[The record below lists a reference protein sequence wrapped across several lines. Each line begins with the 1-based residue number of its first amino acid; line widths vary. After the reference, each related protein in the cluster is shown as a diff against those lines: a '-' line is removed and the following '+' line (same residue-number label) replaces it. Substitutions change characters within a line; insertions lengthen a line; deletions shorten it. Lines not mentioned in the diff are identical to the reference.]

1 MLCVPYDDPRL
12 LPGTDVLVD
21 GGYPA
26 TVLRRCKDHIKVH
39 TDQIEWSV
47 DPSKPVYVVSHRL
60 LSPTGTRV
68 LANFP
73 RTTARRTIK
82 ASLHTSTTIDSMV
95 DDAGVLYLRG
105 ASIHLVEWMAMRDG
119 DVVFGPDSKAIGTIS
134 ILWNPPPVAV
144 VAPPE
149 AEDWLKLYHASS
161 TAILAREVELIRRE
175 RDLEMRIA
183 AFERSRNRK
192 RKRLD

>member
-26 TVLRRCKDHIKVH
+26 TVLRRCNDRIKVH
-39 TDQIEWSV
+39 TDHIEWSV
-47 DPSKPVYVVSHRL
+47 DPAKPVYVVSHRL

-73 RTTARRTIK
+73 RTTAQRTIK
-82 ASLHTSTTIDSMV
+82 TGLYTSTTIDSRV

-105 ASIHLVEWMAMRDG
+105 ASIHLVEWMPMRDG
-119 DVVFGPDSKAIGTIS
+119 DVVFGPDGKAIGTIS
-134 ILWNPPPVAV
+134 ILWNTSPIVT
-144 VAPPE
+144 PPE

-175 RDLEMRIA
+175 RDLQMRID
-183 AFERSRNRK
+183 AFERSKNRK
-192 RKRLD
+192 RKRPLE